1 MTVKLTATPATA
13 QIDEPLRLDV
23 RGLPPDTTIALHAS
37 LRDPRGTPWKASDV
51 LAANRAGSISIDAAD
66 LIASLT
72 IANDEPARPFDAT
85 STDTLEIEFRIE
97 ADGRTVASTRARR
110 QYVAETVSAVSL
122 QGPGP
127 SGLLFEPA
135 DEGPRPAVIV
145 LGGSSGGLLFASQT
159 AALLASH
166 GFVALALAYFG
177 YGNLPPYLID
187 IPIEYFT
194 DAIAWLSTRPTVR
207 KGSLGVLGISR
218 GAELALILG
227 AASRSVR
234 AVVAYSPSS
243 VVWNGLRA
251 WEPSDMPAWTTAG
264 VPIPYFSLMAPRLA
278 AVRARAFGAAPVEL
292 KPIFDAALA
301 DTLPAEVMI
310 PVERTNGPI
319 LLVSGENDRMW
330 PSTRMG
336 EQVMERLAANKHP
349 YPSRHLHFTGAGH
362 LMRAPGVSTAILNGH
377 FALGGERVAQARAN
391 RESWTATLS
400 FLAGALQL
408 HSARDLAAAA
418 GGSR

>member
-1 MTVKLTATPATA
+1 MTVTLTATPPTG
-13 QIDEPLRLDV
+13 QIDEPLHLDV
-23 RGLPPDTTIALHAS
+23 QGLPPLATITLHAS
-37 LRDPRGTPWKASDV
+37 LRDPRGTPWTASDV
-51 LAANRAGSISIDAAD
+51 LAADATGSISIDAAD

-85 STDTLEIEFRIE
+85 SPDTLEIEFAIE
-97 ADGRTVASTRARR
+97 SAGHQIASARARR
-110 QYVAETVSAVSL
+110 RYVAETVSVVSL
-122 QGPGP
+122 KGPGP
-127 SGLLFEPA
+127 YGLLFEPA

-187 IPIEYFT
+187 IPSEYFT
-194 DAIAWLSTRPTVR
+194 DAIAWLAARPTVQ
-207 KGSLGVLGISR
+207 KDALGLLGISR

-227 AASRSVR
+227 AASRSIR

-243 VVWNGLRA
+243 VVWSGLRG

-278 AVRARAFGAAPVEL
+278 AVRARVFGAAPVEL
-292 KPIFDAALA
+292 KPMFDAALA
-301 DTLPAEVMI
+301 DTVPAEVMI

-330 PSTRMG
+330 PSTLMA
-336 EQVMERLAANKHP
+336 EQVIARLAANKHP
-349 YPSRHLHFTGAGH
+349 FPSRHLHFAGAGH
-362 LMRAPGVSTAILNGH
+362 LMRAPGVSTAILDGH
-377 FALGGERVAQARAN
+377 FALGGECLAQARAN
-391 RESWTATLS
+391 RDAWIATLS
-400 FLAGALQL
+400 FLDGGLQL
-408 HSARDLAAAA
+408 HSARDLAATA